1 MVHSGK
7 YIIREFY
14 GFKPDTNL
22 IFEAEEQNKPIIM
35 SGILQKA
42 NTLNRNG
49 RVYPYDILRREATNY
64 MKLVEEGLAGGECVP
79 AGTEIFT
86 KNGWIKIEDAVK
98 GDEIFTLDYKK
109 NLLEIQP
116 VTHTIKK
123 MYNDQMVHIYN
134 SKNLDMMVT
143 KKHKIVLWDR
153 NDIPYVLT
161 AEELYDKIKQKDS
174 KISHSYI
181 KGFDSVKKDLLKYY
195 NKTTIK
201 HSLAFNITNAE
212 LVNFNDNVY
221 CVSVPNKTWL
231 MKYNGSISFT
241 HNCDHPDC
249 QTSDSQILTKN
260 GWKYLPDISDDEEI
274 LTLNIK
280 TGKVEV
286 QKIDKKINVPYKG
299 DMYTFK
305 GNGIDIITTPNHRF
319 LVQNKEGELK
329 YYTAEELSKIN
340 KKHLKLLKKAVW
352 DGVSYEKIKIDAV
365 ENESLPNNLR
375 KVLLS
380 KYTKDLQID
389 AEWFFKF
396 MGFYLADGNAFGVMG
411 GKSRKGYL
419 IQITQKKQ
427 NTIPII
433 REILKNLTPEIKWKE
448 ITQKTGTVRFVAN
461 DARLYRYLFKLGKSS
476 EKYIPTELKQASP
489 FLLNLL
495 FQTFLLGDGKST
507 RRNYFKDDTKTL
519 RHTVFSTSKRLIEDL
534 QEILIKSGGCGN
546 ITQIQPKDRIITD
559 TIFTEDTIENNDG
572 TISLIEKQI
581 KRKRLILAKN
591 SHTQYFLNVSITD
604 FTNLDRVQIE
614 KIDFNDNVYCV
625 RVKNGNFYT
634 MRNGKPFWTGNSAI
648 VSLSNTSHRILDMW
662 WQGEELYG
670 KIMIAYTPAGDI
682 LKGLLKTG
690 FKLGISSR
698 GVGSVKSIKNED
710 VVQDDFELIA
720 FDFVSSPSTPGAYM
734 FKESRQWG
742 LTPITEDQYKRIKC
756 ENGICRLITSD
767 KDEKIII
774 PENKQIITQSTCNI
788 DDLCNGYKKLYN
800 LSNEEFWKKI

>member
-1 MVHSGK
+1 MEHNGK

-14 GFKPDTNL
+14 GFKPDAKL

-49 RVYPYDILRREATNY
+49 RVYPYDILRREGTNY
-64 MKLVEEGLAGGECVP
+64 MKLVEEGLAGGE
-79 AGTEIFT
+79 
-86 KNGWIKIEDAVK
+86 
-98 GDEIFTLDYKK
+98 
-109 NLLEIQP
+109 
-116 VTHTIKK
+116 
-123 MYNDQMVHIYN
+123 
-134 SKNLDMMVT
+134 
-143 KKHKIVLWDR
+143 
-153 NDIPYVLT
+153 
-161 AEELYDKIKQKDS
+161 
-174 KISHSYI
+174 
-181 KGFDSVKKDLLKYY
+181 
-195 NKTTIK
+195 
-201 HSLAFNITNAE
+201 
-212 LVNFNDNVY
+212 
-221 CVSVPNKTWL
+221 
-231 MKYNGSISFT
+231 
-241 HNCDHPDC
+241 CDHPDC

-280 TGKVEV
+280 TGKVEI
-286 QKIDKKINVPYKG
+286 QKIEKKINAPYKG
-299 DMYTFK
+299 DMYAFK
-305 GNGIDIITTPNHRF
+305 GKGIDIITTPNHRF
-319 LVQNKEGELK
+319 LVQNKKNELE

-340 KKHLKLLKKAVW
+340 KKHLKLLKKVVW

-365 ENESLPNNLR
+365 ENEALPNNLR

-427 NTIPII
+427 KTIPVI
-433 REILKNLTPEIKWKE
+433 REILKNLTPEIEWKE
-448 ITQKTGTVRFVAN
+448 ITQKTGTVRFIAH
-461 DARLYRYLFKLGKSS
+461 DARLHKYLFKLGNSH

-489 FLLNLL
+489 SLLNLL
-495 FQTFLLGDGKST
+495 FQTFLLGDGRST
-507 RRNYFKDDTKTL
+507 KRSYYKHDSKTL
-519 RHTVFSTSKRLIEDL
+519 RHAVFSTSKKLIEDL

-559 TIFTEDTIENNDG
+559 TIFTEDVVENGDG
-572 TISLIEKQI
+572 TISLIKKQT
-581 KRKRLILAKN
+581 KRKRLISGKN
-591 SHTQYFLNVSITD
+591 SHIQYFLNVSITD
-604 FTNLDRVQIE
+604 YTNLERVQIK

-625 RVKNGNFYT
+625 RVENGNFYT

-648 VSLSNTSHRILDMW
+648 VSLANISHRIIDMW

-670 KIMIAYTPAGDI
+670 KVMIAYTPAGEI

-698 GVGSVKSIKNED
+698 GVGSVKTVKGED
-710 VVQDDFELIA
+710 IVQDDFELIA

-734 FKESRQWG
+734 FKENRQWG
-742 LTPITEDQYKRIKC
+742 LTPITEEQYKNIKC

-767 KDEKIII
+767 EDEKIIL
-774 PENKQIITQSTCNI
+774 PEQIDLSEPKNCQI
-788 DDLCNGYKKLYN
+788 DGLCDGYRKLYN
-800 LSNEEFWKKI
+800 LSNNDFWKKI